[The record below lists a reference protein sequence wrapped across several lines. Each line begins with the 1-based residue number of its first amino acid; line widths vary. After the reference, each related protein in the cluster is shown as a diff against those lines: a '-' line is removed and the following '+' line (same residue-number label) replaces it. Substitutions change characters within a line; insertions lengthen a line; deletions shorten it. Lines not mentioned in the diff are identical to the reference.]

1 MMRKEGKRTSIAVIG
16 GASAGTKAV
25 KGGAACGGIPVWADA
40 KDPGSVGSRDMRIQ
54 KTEDQ

>member
-1 MMRKEGKRTSIAVIG
+1 MSIAVIG
-16 GASAGTKAV
+16 GVAAGTKTV

>member
-1 MMRKEGKRTSIAVIG
+1 MRRKARKRASIAVIG
-16 GASAGTKAV
+16 GVAAGTKTV